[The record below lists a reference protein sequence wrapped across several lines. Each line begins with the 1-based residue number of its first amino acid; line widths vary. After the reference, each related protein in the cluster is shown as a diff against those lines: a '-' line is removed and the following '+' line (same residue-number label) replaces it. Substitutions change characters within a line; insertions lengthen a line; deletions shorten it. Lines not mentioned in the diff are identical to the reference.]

1 MTKDNEMPFVE
12 KEVRDG
18 PLAMITKEGCKLNLL
33 SNSDDLKSD
42 FWGWEEDLQL
52 AFVKN
57 SSSMELGRDLTCSQ
71 DSFKKLLAFSKF
83 LGFSVDGYEEE
94 ILGLFRNLEFRANKK
109 SLGQVVKKA
118 RSDGSKLEREIR
130 KLECSISYKTKFS
143 SGRAGRSS
151 SEVLVEVCP

>member
-1 MTKDNEMPFVE
+1 MKDDEMPFVE
-12 KEVRDG
+12 REVRDG

-57 SSSMELGRDLTCSQ
+57 SSSMELGRDLTYSH
-71 DSFKKLLAFSKF
+71 DSFEKLLAFSKF
-83 LGFSVDGYEEE
+83 LGFSVDGYKEE
-94 ILGLFRNLEFRANKK
+94 ILDLFRNLEFQANRK

-118 RSDGSKLEREIR
+118 SSDGSKLERKLR
-130 KLECSISYKTKFS
+130 KLECSISYKTNLSRRRTKRNS
-143 SGRAGRSS
+143 SKESI
-151 SEVLVEVCP
+151 EVGP